1 MASLRDYIEMF
12 NDGEWDEFSNIFGGR
27 VEPFLK
33 LLSRRGLLSEI
44 EVQMVDDRYPE
55 LTNEVMLTLLEHDPS
70 YINYIVGLLSD
81 VSTRDGGYYLELRDL
96 EELSEFFK
104 DNSNSRNYNDRDV
117 VKNVLGED
125 WWDPYYDTVYNVYND
140 IIKVLN
146 DKNITELA
154 TYIIEKIGNKE
165 LKLSDYRSS
174 SFEDFSIDDENFI
187 ITESNVRE
195 LIDNQDAMEE
205 LLKGDLS
212 ELSSNMRGLGDEAY
226 NYAYNDMVFDE
237 VMNELSTLFEGKHEW
252 DVVKRGERTLQK
264 PFIKIRDLKGN
275 IVEFLNTFKN
285 HNYTLFYYDNY
296 TAMMD
301 QLMQDTGD
309 FLTIGLSDYPDHRKV
324 EEYINEGFPDRLYW

>member
-1 MASLRDYIEMF
+1 
-12 NDGEWDEFSNIFGGR
+12 

-44 EVQMVDDRYPE
+44 DVAMVDDRYPE
-55 LTNEVMLTLLEHDPS
+55 LTNEVMLTLLENDPS
-70 YINYIVGLLSD
+70 YINYIIDLLSD
-81 VSTRDGGYYLELRDL
+81 VSSREDGYYLQLTDL

-104 DNSNSRNYNDRDV
+104 DNSNSREYNDRDV
-117 VKNVLGED
+117 VNHVLGED
-125 WWDPYYDTVYNVYND
+125 WWDPFSDTVYNVYND
-140 IIKVLN
+140 IIEVLN
-146 DKNITELA
+146 DKNIIELA
-154 TYIIEKIGNKE
+154 TYIIKEIGNQE
-165 LKLSDYRSS
+165 LKLDDYGSS
-174 SFEDFSIDDENFI
+174 SFEKFSTDGENFI

-195 LIDNQDAMEE
+195 LIDDRDAMNE
-205 LLKGDLS
+205 LLRDDLS
-212 ELSSNMRGLGDEAY
+212 DLNSNMHSLGDESY
-226 NYAYNDMVFDE
+226 NYAYNDMVFNI
-237 VMNELSTLFEGKHEW
+237 VMDELSTLFEGKHEW
-252 DVVKRGERTLQK
+252 DEVKRGERTLQR

-309 FLTIGLSDYPDHRKV
+309 FLTIRLSDGPDYRKV